1 MKTDVNVNLESKTV
15 EKGLEAAKGFLSKL
29 ISPALEE
36 TGLMIKDQVAAIRF
50 RNQIKLLNK
59 TKAVCE
65 KNNIN
70 PKAIPLKLLYP
81 LLENASL
88 EEDEILQD
96 KWAILLSNLVDS
108 EQNVE
113 NHVFPFLL
121 SQISRHEFEAVE
133 EVVNDYLKSVDKN
146 IIALNLFNSKYQKVL
161 DDLKSEKSQI
171 PYTEFAKRSEISKKI
186 NELETEK
193 KSYIIEISKAA
204 TINEYEFESFE
215 IYNLI
220 RLGILVSIPI
230 QSVYMPKH
238 TAQINTYSES
248 VELMDVDIEIEND
261 GFEYNVTELGI
272 MFFKACTEKNK

>member
-1 MKTDVNVNLESKTV
+1 MKTDLNVNLESKTV
-15 EKGLEAAKGFLSKL
+15 DKGLEAAKGFLSKL

-50 RNQIKLLNK
+50 QNQIRLLNK
-59 TKAVCE
+59 TKLVCE
-65 KNNIN
+65 KNNIS

-108 EQNVE
+108 QQNIE

-121 SQISRHEFEAVE
+121 SQISRHEFEVVE
-133 EVVNDYLKSVDKN
+133 EVVNDYLKTINKN
-146 IIALNLFNSKYQKVL
+146 ITALNLFNSKYQKVL
-161 DDLKSEKSQI
+161 DDFKNERNQI
-171 PYTEFAKRSEISKKI
+171 PNNDFAKRSEISKKI

-193 KSYIIEISKAA
+193 KSYMIQISKSAI
-204 TINEYEFESFE
+204 INEYEFESYE

-238 TAQINTYSES
+238 TAQIDTYSDS
-248 VELMDVDIEIEND
+248 VELMDVDIKIEND
-261 GFEYNVTELGI
+261 GFEYNVSELGI

>member
-59 TKAVCE
+59 TKLVCE
-65 KNNIN
+65 KNNIS

-108 EQNVE
+108 KQNVE

-133 EVVNDYLKSVDKN
+133 EVVTDYLKSINKN
-146 IIALNLFNSKYQKVL
+146 ISALNLFNSKYQKVL
-161 DDLKSEKSQI
+161 DDLKNERNQI
-171 PYTEFAKRSEISKKI
+171 PNNDFAKRSEISKKI

-193 KSYIIEISKAA
+193 KSYMIQISKSA
-204 TINEYEFESFE
+204 TINEYEFQSFE

-220 RLGILVSIPI
+220 RLGILVSIPL

-238 TAQINTYSES
+238 TAQIDTYSDS
-248 VELMDVDIEIEND
+248 VELMDVDIQIENN
-261 GFEYNVTELGI
+261 GFEYNVSELGI